1 MVSRAE
7 DDAWLALILAPG
19 LGSRSFARL
28 LEHFGEPLE
37 WIGRS
42 DRELVQAGLGSE
54 QISALRQPNPAEMG
68 RCRSWLD
75 DANHQLV
82 TLNDPF
88 YPPLLK
94 QIPDPPPAL
103 FVAGQ
108 AECLVQPQLAIVG
121 SRNATSG
128 GLAHARDFS
137 ATLAATGLIITSGLA
152 AGIDGAAHEAC
163 LDAGGCTIAVT
174 GTGLD
179 RVYPAR
185 HRNLAH
191 RIMRQGALVSQF
203 PPGTGPRP
211 GHFPIR
217 NRLISGMSLGTLVVE
232 AGLRS
237 GSLITARLAS
247 EQGREVFAIPGSVH
261 NPLARGCHR
270 LIRDGAKLVE
280 TAAEVAEE
288 LRPLAGQ
295 LAQALTELLTDD
307 CSKTLDS
314 AALAPQIV
322 LDPEYERLLEAVGF
336 DPTPV
341 DEIIRRS
348 QLTTA
353 TVSSML
359 LMLELEGHV
368 AAHPGG
374 RYSRTHQGP

>member
-1 MVSRAE
+1 MASRVAL
-7 DDAWLALILAPG
+7 DAWLALIVAPG
-19 LGSRSFARL
+19 LGTRSFARL
-28 LEHFGEPLE
+28 LKHFCEPLG
-37 WIGRS
+37 WLDQPAQALS
-42 DRELVQAGLGSE
+42 DAGL
-54 QISALRQPNPAEMG
+54 NPAQIKALKNPDAAAMT
-68 RCRSWLD
+68 RCRNWLD
-75 DANHQLV
+75 QPGHHLIALD
-82 TLNDPF
+82 DPL

-103 FVAGQ
+103 FVAGDP
-108 AECLVQPQLAIVG
+108 ECLVRPQLAIVG
-121 SRNATSG
+121 SRNASPA
-128 GLAHARDFS
+128 GLDHARDFS

-152 AGIDGAAHEAC
+152 AGIDGAAHSAC
-163 LDAGGCTIAVT
+163 LEAGGRTIAVT

-185 HRNLAH
+185 HRQLAH
-191 RIMRQGALVSQF
+191 RIVGQGALVSQF
-203 PPGTGPRP
+203 PPGTEPKP
-211 GHFPIR
+211 GHFPVR

-232 AGLRS
+232 AGMHS

-270 LIRDGAKLVE
+270 LIKEGAKLVE
-280 TAAEVAEE
+280 TAAEIAEE
-288 LRPLAGQ
+288 LQPLAGQ
-295 LAQALTELLTDD
+295 LAQSLSEMLATEA
-307 CSKTLDS
+307 SKPLDS
-314 AALAPQIV
+314 GAGTPQIL
-322 LDPEYERLLEAVGF
+322 LDAEYKRLLDAVGF
-336 DPTPV
+336 DPTSV

-353 TVSSML
+353 AVSSML